1 MKNLV
6 LRVSQHVW
14 LHVLLSDWENY
25 LILSRGHLLVT
36 VLFAWLLRFVR
47 KVYLELPME
56 ILEAES
62 QRLI

>member
-6 LRVSQHVW
+6 LWVSQHVW

-47 KVYLELPME
+47 KVDLELSME